1 MIQRAAFLA
10 VFLVALVSLSA
21 GWTSLRGTWQTPTAT
36 GLAQTLAYAAVFVA
50 SFLYLGFWVYAW
62 DRAAGRVKR
71 TIGLYER
78 FLRSKDK
85 GGIGE

>member
-1 MIQRAAFLA
+1 MKQLGFLA
-10 VFLVALVSLSA
+10 VFFIALWSLSA
-21 GWTSLRGTWQTPTAT
+21 GWGALRATWRSPDAA
-36 GLAQTLAYAAVFVA
+36 GFIETLAYAAVFAA

-78 FLRSKDK
+78 ILRSKEK
-85 GGIGE
+85 GGSRE